1 MLSHLDY
8 WYDGNGQTWIIVC
21 SKAHPWVKTLFAQC
35 GGLVPPPLNDMEVL
49 AHILNGRI
57 EDVAIEMLNP
67 SMEGEFDPTSQM
79 EEAWNF
85 TPLQTT

>member
-1 MLSHLDY
+1 
-8 WYDGNGQTWIIVC
+8 VC

-79 EEAWNF
+79 EEA
-85 TPLQTT
+85 